1 MIDEVKQNYYSAQKE
16 SEIANIKRENMEE
29 TV

>member
-16 SEIANIKRENMEE
+16 SEIANIKRKNMEE